1 MGADERGPAVAE
13 FVEGMGA
20 VTEFWGA
27 GRHTGRLW
35 AVLYLTPEPMS
46 LDALAAAVGITK
58 GHASTN
64 LRTLLRLRMVRR
76 FRRPADRR
84 DWFEAEADI
93 WSVAKGVLRERGV
106 QEFDEA
112 LASSDRAL
120 RLLEL
125 ARDAL
130 PAQRHRFLRQR
141 IQAVRDFNASLDRA
155 VDALLKFEDLRG
167 AVARLIGR
175 EGGRST

>member
-1 MGADERGPAVAE
+1 MDPAVDE
-13 FVEGMGA
+13 FVDGMGA

-35 AVLYLTPEPMS
+35 AVLYLSPEPIS
-46 LDALAAAVGITK
+46 LDGLAAAVGITK

-76 FRRPADRR
+76 LRRPADRR
-84 DWFEAEADI
+84 DWFEAESDI

-112 LASSDRAL
+112 LASTDRAL
-120 RLLEL
+120 RLLEQ
-125 ARDAL
+125 ARESL
-130 PAQRHRFLRQR
+130 PPERQRFLRQR
-141 IQAVRDFNASLDRA
+141 IEAVRDFHASLDRA
-155 VDALLKFEDLRG
+155 VDALLRFDDLRG
-167 AVARLIGR
+167 AVARLMGR
-175 EGGRST
+175 DGGRST